1 MCSMSTQ
8 SRTSTDEGQAISS
21 ELITT
26 LEADVVHLC
35 HDEKFLYAACRDQF
49 VRIWSKETWE
59 LEAELGETSTIPLSV
74 QVDEE
79 QVYATCDQK
88 VYVWKRNTWGM
99 LGWFDLSYQAI
110 TSTLFG
116 DYFYIGSKDGRLVSI
131 RKDTHETSSWQLH
144 KSSVTSLWTDERIIC
159 TSTSKG
165 SPRVWMYGKNQAPTE
180 LASFEKKDRSGVL
193 FGNDDF
199 ILVGTSDGEI
209 RVWDRV
215 EWKVEY
221 TFETKISGSVENMW
235 ANNQYLLASFSQGS
249 IVFWD
254 FKRNKEIGRVHADVS
269 KLYWLEIDHDMIYL
283 ATSDGIL
290 VMKLKLADR
299 PFDITSEDE
308 VLEEGLQRTSPYDVL
323 EDVLEFQNEGDIYLE
338 KASYLEA
345 VAEYENA
352 LQLLI
357 DNSHAL
363 LEVPEERERLVNEL
377 NKRLGIALLKSKI
390 LDLNAIIDEIRVV
403 SDQIEEG
410 SEIKGDQKEILKLW
424 DKAARAIKE
433 SRVLSEAQSGNM
445 LSYQLSSLVDNLE
458 EELKTAMDK
467 FASYKA
473 VVNAALALTYRIESE
488 WKRMERRRTKLS
500 HRRGFLERAMKEL
513 EDKLE
518 EANNTSEVKRIL
530 STALKQYKKIHEQ
543 ISRILSASDVEEAE
557 EFSNKEEALTAIDSL
572 LEILPKKK
580 SELSLILEEEERM
593 KEHDRLITALQ
604 QALETAE
611 KFKLKRE
618 TKLISD
624 ELESMTNE
632 S

>member
-1 MCSMSTQ
+1 MCNMSTQ
-8 SRTSTDEGQAISS
+8 PRTSTNEGQAISS
-21 ELITT
+21 EIVIKLD
-26 LEADVVHLC
+26 ADVVHIC

-49 VRIWSKETWE
+49 VRVWLKENWK

-88 VYVWKRNTWGM
+88 VYVWNKDSWGM
-99 LGWFDLSYQAI
+99 IGWFDLSYQAI
-110 TSTLFG
+110 TSTLFR

-215 EWKVEY
+215 DWNVEH
-221 TFETKISGSVENMW
+221 TFETKISDSVVNMW
-235 ANNQYLLASFSQGS
+235 ANNQYLIASFSQGS
-249 IVFWD
+249 IVMWD
-254 FKRNKEIGRVHADVS
+254 FKRNKEIGRIHADVS
-269 KLYWLEIDHDMIYL
+269 KIYWLDIDHDIIYL

-290 VMKLKLADR
+290 VMKLMLADR
-299 PFDITSEDE
+299 PFDITSGDE
-308 VLEEGLQRTSPYDVL
+308 VLEEGLLRTSPYDVL
-323 EDVLEFQNEGDIYLE
+323 EDVLEFQNEGDAYLE
-338 KASYLEA
+338 DASYLEA

-352 LQLLI
+352 LQILI

-363 LEVPEERERLVNEL
+363 LEVPEEREQLAMEL
-377 NKRLGIALLKSKI
+377 NKRLGIALLKAKI
-390 LDLNAIIDEIRVV
+390 LDLNSIVDEIKAV
-403 SDQIEEG
+403 SDQLEED
-410 SEIKGDQKEILKLW
+410 SEIKSDQEEIGKLW
-424 DKAARAIKE
+424 DKATRAIKE
-433 SRVLSEAQSGNM
+433 SRVLSEAQAGNM

-458 EELKTAMDK
+458 EELKAAMDK
-467 FASYKA
+467 FASYRA
-473 VVNAALALTYRIESE
+473 VVNTALALTYRIESE
-488 WKRMERRRTKLS
+488 WKRMERRRTKLT

-518 EANNTSEVKRIL
+518 EAENTSEVKKIL
-530 STALKQYKKIHEQ
+530 STALNQYKKTYEQ
-543 ISRILSASDVEEAE
+543 ISRILSASKVEEAE
-557 EFSNKEEALTAIDSL
+557 EFSNKEEALVAIKSL
-572 LEILPKKK
+572 LKILPKKK
-580 SELSLILEEEERM
+580 SELSFIVEDEERQ
-593 KEHDRLITALQ
+593 KEEDLLIAALE

-611 KFKLKRE
+611 KFKLKKE
-618 TKLISD
+618 SKLIFD
-624 ELESMTNE
+624 ELESITNE